1 MQRARRTDGNRQ
13 RQDEGFASGEK
24 DTLKNMLQSP
34 GVIQREE
41 F

>member
-13 RQDEGFASGEK
+13 KQDEGFATGE
-24 DTLKNMLQSP
+24 DTQKNMLQSP
-34 GVIQREE
+34 RVIQREK